1 MTLPCIICTLNL
13 IDETNNIVD
22 DYIYRVPYDMKI
34 KNFLYILDTI
44 IKSIFIEDKKYIIY
58 ITKNDIDNIDNIDIK
73 KLNKFICINQEITIF
88 EKVFKKNVNKICNFK
103 LLIKEVS

>member
-34 KNFLYILDTI
+34 KNFLDILDTI

-58 ITKNDIDNIDNIDIK
+58 ITKNDIDNIDIK

-88 EKVFKKNVNKICNFK
+88 EKVFQKNINKINNFR